1 VPIFPTITGGWSSS
15 RNLIVETE
23 KNWLD
28 ALPFQNFALEGCIF
42 SMNAA
47 GLVQLLQ
54 FFVKAFDGME

>member
-1 VPIFPTITGGWSSS
+1 MAIFPTITGGWSSS
-15 RNLIVETE
+15 RNLVCETQ

-28 ALPFQNFALEGCIF
+28 ALPFENFALEGRIF

-54 FFVKAFDGME
+54 FFVKAFDGTE